1 MSTATVDAQRSVAK
15 AETER
20 AVHPNVAAVLRKRAD
35 DLRRDA
41 ALLAGRIERVS
52 IARLVAAALMVLA
65 GAAAIADP
73 AHRVWFEAGLALAI
87 AGFIALVRQS
97 RRLDTLRR
105 GVLAR
110 ATVSE
115 QGAFRAERL
124 WSRIAPQPWTW
135 PRDDEEHQRIDL
147 DVVGTE
153 SLVQLLPIISAGIGA
168 PRIRE
173 WFVRLATEDV
183 VRARQASVRELVD
196 AVELRDA
203 FELAARR
210 LRLTERRIG
219 AFIDWGRGSVPPEP
233 VWLSIASRAL
243 PVLSIAS
250 IGASVAWR
258 PAAAVAMA
266 SIIATAVLASFVR
279 ARIRD
284 TVLAVEA
291 GAEIADAYADLAAEV
306 RLARFD
312 APLLRKLQQ
321 TFSDGSAPPADAALQ
336 QLQRLAAW
344 AEVRSS
350 PMLHAALQAIF
361 AWDYQIARA
370 VERWRSTHGASLAA
384 WFSALAETECLAAL
398 AGLAYTN
405 PAWVFP
411 QIAPEKPLRVVAR
424 GLGHPLLPDDARV
437 PNDVEIGP
445 AGTVLLISGSNMS
458 GKSTLLRAIGLNA
471 LLARIGAPVCAEA
484 MWCPPLRLFTSLR
497 IQDSL
502 ADGTSY
508 FMAEALRLRDIVFA
522 AEANGDTAPLLYLV
536 DEILR
541 GTNSEERAVA
551 SRFIVARLLKTSAIG
566 VITTHDLGV
575 FDVPEIAA
583 HATHAH
589 FAEQFIGNGDDE
601 RLIFDYRLRAGPTQS
616 RNALRLLSLIG
627 LTRD

>member
-1 MSTATVDAQRSVAK
+1 MAK
-15 AETER
+15 AETGT
-20 AVHPNVAAVLRKRAD
+20 AVNPNVSAVLRKRAD
-35 DLRRDA
+35 DSRTEA
-41 ALLAGRIERVS
+41 ALLAARIERVS
-52 IARLVAAALMVLA
+52 LARLAAAALIVLA
-65 GAAAIADP
+65 GAAAIAEP
-73 AHRVWFEAGLALAI
+73 GQRVWFEAGLALTI
-87 AGFIALVRQS
+87 AGFAGLVRRS
-97 RRLDTLRR
+97 RTLDALRR
-105 GVLAR
+105 RALAR

-124 WSRIAPQPWTW
+124 WSRIDPQPWTW

-147 DVVGTE
+147 DVVGAE
-153 SLVQLLPIISAGIGA
+153 SLVQLLPSISAGIGA
-168 PRIRE
+168 PRMRA
-173 WFVRLATEDV
+173 WFASLATEDI
-183 VRARQASVRELVD
+183 VRTRQASVRELVD

-210 LRLTERRIG
+210 LGLTETRIG
-219 AFIDWGRGSVPPEP
+219 AFLAWGRDSVPPDAT
-233 VWLSIASRAL
+233 WLRIASRGL
-243 PVLSIAS
+243 PVLSLAS

-258 PAAAVAMA
+258 PAATIAMA
-266 SIIATAVLASFVR
+266 SIVATAILASLVR

-284 TVLAVEA
+284 TVLAVES
-291 GAEIADAYADLAAEV
+291 GAKIAEAYAELAGGV
-306 RLARFD
+306 RLARFE
-312 APLLRKLQQ
+312 APLLLQLQ
-321 TFSDGSAPPADAALQ
+321 ATLSRGSAPPADAALQ

-370 VERWRSTHGASLAA
+370 VERWRSIHGASLAA

-411 QIAPEKPLRVVAR
+411 DIAPETPLRVRAR
-424 GLGHPLLPDDARV
+424 GLGHPLLPDEARV

-484 MWCPPLRLFTSLR
+484 MWCPPMRLFTSLR

-508 FMAEALRLRDIVFA
+508 FMAEALRLRDIIFA
-522 AEANGDTAPLLYLV
+522 AEARSDGNTAPLLYLV

-541 GTNSEERAVA
+541 GTNSEERAAA

-589 FAEQFIGNGDDE
+589 FAEHFTGNGDDE
-601 RLIFDYRLRAGPTQS
+601 RLIFDYRLRAGPTKS

-627 LTRD
+627 LTHT